1 MIAETILASDD
12 AQKSGGLALVGV
24 FTNKT
29 IIYPRNVL
37 AKTWMIVETILA
49 SDDAEK
55 SGGLALVGVFTNKT
69 IIYPRNVLAS
79 PYYTFAFSKCVSF

>member
-1 MIAETILASDD
+1 MIA
-12 AQKSGGLALVGV
+12 
-24 FTNKT
+24 
-29 IIYPRNVL
+29 
-37 AKTWMIVETILA
+37 ETILA

-79 PYYTFAFSKCVSF
+79 PYYAFAFSKCVSF